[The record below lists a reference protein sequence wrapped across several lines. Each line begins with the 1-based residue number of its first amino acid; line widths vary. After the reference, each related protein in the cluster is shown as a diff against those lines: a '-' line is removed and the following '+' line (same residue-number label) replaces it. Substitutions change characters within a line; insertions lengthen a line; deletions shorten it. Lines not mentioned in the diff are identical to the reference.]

1 MSTEQHDVRSGSYM
15 YQLHV
20 QAIHLDVL
28 FDVHAFLMG
37 QVVTTI
43 RLGHKPIDDTPEK
56 QHCPGCKALVF
67 LAGLATRVEAEL
79 SREGF

>member
-1 MSTEQHDVRSGSYM
+1 MSTEQHDAGFGTYM
-15 YQLHV
+15 DHLHV
-20 QAIHLDVL
+20 EATRLDVL

-67 LAGLATRVEAEL
+67 LAGLATRVESEL